1 MNVLIIQQKMI
12 GDVLISTLLC
22 ENIKKW
28 NPSSK
33 IDFIANTHAVPIL
46 QNNPNINK
54 IIIFEDYFK
63 NDKISL
69 IKFLINQKKKKYD
82 ILIDAYGKTESILI
96 SFFTPSKIKIGFKKW
111 YSKWVY
117 SESITRETE
126 RFDEDLQLTI
136 KNRIKLLIPIIGNE
150 FNYVTLPK
158 VYINENEK
166 RAAKSKLKNIK
177 SPLIMISLLGSSK
190 LKTYPLNKMIKLL
203 NYLVEVHK
211 VQLILNYMRSQEKEA
226 LDLINS
232 LKNKTLK
239 SIVLDKSPDSLR
251 DYISLVSLCDA
262 IIGNEG
268 GAINIAKSLELPN
281 FSIFSPQIN
290 PSGWI
295 NPSPSEVGVHIMD
308 YDKNF
313 QNFRLTDKEIISF
326 YNEFEFELFKEKL
339 SNFMSRLK

>member
-136 KNRIKLLIPIIGNE
+136 KNRIKLLVPVIGSE
-150 FNYVTLPK
+150 FNYITSPK
-158 VYINENEK
+158 VYINESERK
-166 RAAKSKLKNIK
+166 AAQSKLKNVK
-177 SPLIMISLLGSSK
+177 SPLIMISLLGSST
-190 LKTYPLNKMIKLL
+190 LKTYPLNEMIKIL
-203 NYLVEVHK
+203 NYLVEEYN
-211 VQLILNYMRSQEKEA
+211 VQLILNYMKNQEKEA
-226 LDLINS
+226 LYLINS
-232 LKNKTLK
+232 LENKTIN
-239 SIVLDKSPDSLR
+239 SIVLNKSPNSLR
-251 DYISLVSLCDA
+251 DYISLVSLCKA

-268 GAINIAKSLELPN
+268 GAINIAKSLNLPS

-295 NPSPSEVGVHIMD
+295 NSSPNEVGVHVMD
-308 YDKNF
+308 YNENF
-313 QNFRLTDKEIISF
+313 QKFKLSDKEIMNF
-326 YNEFEFELFKEKL
+326 YNSFKFELFKKKL
-339 SNFMSRLK
+339 SNFMSRL

>member
-28 NPSSK
+28 NPSTK

-136 KNRIKLLIPIIGNE
+136 KNRIKLLIPVIGSE
-150 FNYVTLPK
+150 FNYITSPK
-158 VYINENEK
+158 VYINESEK
-166 RAAKSKLKNIK
+166 KAAQSKLKNVK
-177 SPLIMISLLGSSK
+177 SPLIMISLLGSST
-190 LKTYPLNKMIKLL
+190 LKTYPLNEMIKIL
-203 NYLVEVHK
+203 NYLVEEYN
-211 VQLILNYMRSQEKEA
+211 VQLILNYMKNQEKEA
-226 LDLINS
+226 LYLINS
-232 LKNKTLK
+232 LENKTLN
-239 SIVLDKSPDSLR
+239 SIVLNKSPNSLR
-251 DYISLVSLCDA
+251 DYISLVSLCKA

-268 GAINIAKSLELPN
+268 GAINIAKSLNLPS

-295 NPSPSEVGVHIMD
+295 NSSPNEVGVHVMD
-308 YDKNF
+308 YNENF
-313 QNFRLTDKEIISF
+313 QKFKLSDKEIMNF
-326 YNEFEFELFKEKL
+326 YNSFKFELFKKKL
-339 SNFMSRLK
+339 SNFMSRL

>member
-33 IDFIANTHAVPIL
+33 IDFIANTHTVPIL

-136 KNRIKLLIPIIGNE
+136 KNRIKLLIPVIGSE
-150 FNYVTLPK
+150 FNYITSPK
-158 VYINENEK
+158 VYINESEK
-166 RAAKSKLKNIK
+166 KAAQSKLKNVK
-177 SPLIMISLLGSSK
+177 SPLIMISLLGSST
-190 LKTYPLNKMIKLL
+190 LKTYPLNEMIKIL
-203 NYLVEVHK
+203 NYLVEEYN
-211 VQLILNYMRSQEKEA
+211 VQLILNYMKNQEKEA
-226 LDLINS
+226 LYLIN
-232 LKNKTLK
+232 LLENKTIN
-239 SIVLDKSPDSLR
+239 SIVLNKSPNSLR
-251 DYISLVSLCDA
+251 DYISLVSLCKA

-268 GAINIAKSLELPN
+268 GAINIAKSLNLPS

-295 NPSPSEVGVHIMD
+295 NSSPNEVGVHVMD
-308 YDKNF
+308 YNKNF
-313 QNFRLTDKEIISF
+313 QKFKLSDKEIINF
-326 YNEFEFELFKEKL
+326 YNSFKFELFKKKI
-339 SNFMSRLK
+339 SNFMSRL

>member
-33 IDFIANTHAVPIL
+33 IDFIANTHTVPIL

-136 KNRIKLLIPIIGNE
+136 KNRIKLLIPVIGSE
-150 FNYVTLPK
+150 FNYITSPK
-158 VYINENEK
+158 VYINESEK
-166 RAAKSKLKNIK
+166 KAAQSKLKNVK
-177 SPLIMISLLGSSK
+177 SPLIMISLLGSST
-190 LKTYPLNKMIKLL
+190 LKTYPLNEMIKIL
-203 NYLVEVHK
+203 NYLVEEYN
-211 VQLILNYMRSQEKEA
+211 VQLILNYMKNQEKEA
-226 LDLINS
+226 LYLINS
-232 LKNKTLK
+232 LENKTLN
-239 SIVLDKSPDSLR
+239 SIVLNKSPNSLR
-251 DYISLVSLCDA
+251 DYISLVSLCNA

-268 GAINIAKSLELPN
+268 GAINIAKSLNLPS

-295 NPSPSEVGVHIMD
+295 NSSPNEVGVHVMD
-308 YDKNF
+308 YNENF
-313 QNFRLTDKEIISF
+313 QKFKLSDKEIMNF
-326 YNEFEFELFKEKL
+326 YNSFKFELFKKKL
-339 SNFMSRLK
+339 SNFMSRL

>member
-33 IDFIANTHAVPIL
+33 IDFIANTHTVPIL

-136 KNRIKLLIPIIGNE
+136 KNRIKLLIPVIGSE
-150 FNYVTLPK
+150 FNYITSPK
-158 VYINENEK
+158 VYINESEK
-166 RAAKSKLKNIK
+166 KAAQSKLKNVK
-177 SPLIMISLLGSSK
+177 SPLIMISLLGSST
-190 LKTYPLNKMIKLL
+190 LKTYPLNEMIKIL
-203 NYLVEVHK
+203 NYLVEEYN
-211 VQLILNYMRSQEKEA
+211 VQLILNYMKNQEKEA
-226 LDLINS
+226 LYLINS
-232 LKNKTLK
+232 LENKTLN
-239 SIVLDKSPDSLR
+239 SIVLNKSPNSLR
-251 DYISLVSLCDA
+251 DYISLVSLCKA

-268 GAINIAKSLELPN
+268 GAINIAKSLNLPS

-295 NPSPSEVGVHIMD
+295 NSSPNEVGVHVMD
-308 YDKNF
+308 YNENF
-313 QNFRLTDKEIISF
+313 QKFKLSDKEIMNF
-326 YNEFEFELFKEKL
+326 YNSFKFELFKKKL
-339 SNFMSRLK
+339 SNFMSRL

>member
-136 KNRIKLLIPIIGNE
+136 KNRIKLLIPVIGSE
-150 FNYVTLPK
+150 FNYITSPK
-158 VYINENEK
+158 VYINESEK
-166 RAAKSKLKNIK
+166 KAAQSKLKNVK
-177 SPLIMISLLGSSK
+177 SPLIMISLLGSST
-190 LKTYPLNKMIKLL
+190 LKTYPLNEMIKIL
-203 NYLVEVHK
+203 NYLVEEYN
-211 VQLILNYMRSQEKEA
+211 VQLILNYMKNQEKEA
-226 LDLINS
+226 LYLINS
-232 LKNKTLK
+232 LENKTLN
-239 SIVLDKSPDSLR
+239 SIVLNKSPNSLR
-251 DYISLVSLCDA
+251 DYISLVSLCKA

-268 GAINIAKSLELPN
+268 GAINIAKSLNLPS

-295 NPSPSEVGVHIMD
+295 NSSPNEVGVHVMD
-308 YDKNF
+308 YNENF
-313 QNFRLTDKEIISF
+313 QKFKLSDKEIMNF
-326 YNEFEFELFKEKL
+326 YNSFKFELFKKKL
-339 SNFMSRLK
+339 SNFMSRL

>member
-136 KNRIKLLIPIIGNE
+136 KNRIKLLIPVIGSE
-150 FNYVTLPK
+150 FNYITSPK
-158 VYINENEK
+158 VYINESEK
-166 RAAKSKLKNIK
+166 KAAQSKLKNVK
-177 SPLIMISLLGSSK
+177 SPLIMISLLGSST
-190 LKTYPLNKMIKLL
+190 LKTYPLNEMIKLL
-203 NYLVEVHK
+203 NYLVEEYN
-211 VQLILNYMRSQEKEA
+211 VQLILNYMKNQEKEA
-226 LDLINS
+226 LYLINS
-232 LKNKTLK
+232 LENKTLN
-239 SIVLDKSPDSLR
+239 SIVLNKSPNSLR
-251 DYISLVSLCDA
+251 DYISLVSLCKA

-268 GAINIAKSLELPN
+268 GAINIAKSLNLPS

-295 NPSPSEVGVHIMD
+295 NSSPNEVGVHVMD
-308 YDKNF
+308 YNENF
-313 QNFRLTDKEIISF
+313 QKFKLSDKEIMNF
-326 YNEFEFELFKEKL
+326 YNSFKFELFKKKL
-339 SNFMSRLK
+339 SNFMSRL